1 MICDVQFNQG
11 HYTWPELRDAARAA
25 ESAGFDTLWIADHL
39 AGSVMAAPTMPECFT
54 LLGALAEATSTIRLG
69 VLVANVGTRH
79 PGVLA
84 NAAATVQN
92 ISGGRFSLGLGAGA
106 SPKSPF
112 ASELRA
118 LDMAIPTSMVER
130 HRRVEETLDV
140 LEAMWSPNRDQR
152 FETFPAPCAP
162 IPIVLGVNSVALAE
176 IASRRADGVNVR
188 ASHDRR
194 SEILAAAQ
202 PTDGRTFTTS
212 VWEFA
217 DQEVETGYGEHL
229 EALRSDGVDRVIRLV
244 RGRFNPIQS
253 RRNFD

>member
-1 MICDVQFNQG
+1 MIYDVQFNQG

-25 ESAGFDTLWIADHL
+25 EAAGYETLWVADHL

-92 ISGGRFSLGLGAGA
+92 LSGGRFTLGLGAGA

-118 LDMAIPTSMVER
+118 LDMAIPASMVAR

-152 FETFPAPCAP
+152 FDSFPLPCAR

-188 ASHDRR
+188 SSHENR
-194 SEILAAAQ
+194 SQILAAAQ
-202 PTDGRTFTTS
+202 PQNEREFTTS

-217 DQEVETGYGEHL
+217 EDVVDGDRKEHEYL
-229 EALRSDGVDRVIRLV
+229 LRQDKVNRVIRLV
-244 RGRFNPIQS
+244 RGRFEVAQHQ
-253 RRNFD
+253 RFLG